1 MDLFAQ
7 TTETTAES
15 TAYLYGGGFFLI
27 WTVIILLILI
37 VAWWKVFEKAG
48 EPGWKSIIPFYNTYT
63 LVTIA
68 GRPGWWFLLFFIP
81 FVNFV
86 VYIVISIDLAKS
98 FGKSTAFG
106 VVGLWL
112 FSFVGFIILGWGD
125 AKYIGA
131 DNQES

>member
-7 TTETTAES
+7 TTETTAEG
-15 TAYLYGGGFFLI
+15 TAYVYGGGFFLI
-27 WTVIILLILI
+27 WSVIILLILI

-86 VYIVISIDLAKS
+86 VYIVISIDLAKA
-98 FGKSTAFG
+98 FGKSTTFG
-106 VVGLWL
+106 IVGLWL
-112 FSFVGFIILGWGD
+112 FSFIGFIILGWGD
-125 AKYIGA
+125 AKYVGSH
-131 DNQES
+131 NQKA